1 MTPTQHIEHQID
13 QVDAKVSNILSLLK
27 GNDLDKDD
35 KGMIG
40 IQNDHET
47 RITRLERMVD
57 KGKYFLIGMAIP
69 AGWGMTDLISKLF
82 LKH

>member
-1 MTPTQHIEHQID
+1 MTPTQHIEQQID

-40 IQNDHET
+40 VQNDHET
-47 RITRLERMVD
+47 RITRLERVVD
-57 KGKYFLIGMAIP
+57 RGKYFFIGLGLP
-69 AGWGMTDLISKLF
+69 AGWGIVDVISKLISK
-82 LKH
+82 K